1 MDTVFSTVPTSTR
14 SFWVYNKSGDGIRC
28 TSVRLANGNQTGFRV
43 NVDGEYL
50 SPTAGYQVQNVE
62 IRNKDS
68 IRVFVE
74 LTSPTNGKD
83 GPQLIE
89 DNLVFTLE
97 SGVEQRINLNA
108 YTWDAQLMRNVVIS
122 SDSTIGGGT
131 KPIVIYGGLR
141 VDSLATLHITAG
153 TTLYFHSDA
162 GINVYGRLVSEG
174 AADNNIILRGD
185 RTDKMFDYL
194 PYDMVS
200 GQWKGIV
207 FHSSSYDN
215 VINYTDIHSTFDGI
229 VCDSSDVSKMKLQLF
244 NSTVHNCQGYGLKT
258 VSCKVDVRNCQITN
272 TLQDCVA
279 ILGGNVNLTHCTIAQ
294 FYPFDSK
301 YELMQDEEII
311 NKIKAGDKSALNYLM
326 DKYKE
331 LVNMKVSKYFIVGAE
346 RDDTVQEGMIG
357 LFKAIKSF
365 DPDKQN
371 SFKSFANICIERQ
384 LITAIKSSNRQKHMP
399 LNSYLSLN
407 TAAYD
412 NEEDSVELIETFNN
426 KTVEDPLETIM
437 KQEYLNEVE
446 DAVNKNLSKFEKQVL
461 DRFLRGESYVK
472 IAKNLDSPVKSVDNA
487 IQRIRKKAIKNI
499 NEKNHSK

>member
-1 MDTVFSTVPTSTR
+1 
-14 SFWVYNKSGDGIRC
+14 
-28 TSVRLANGNQTGFRV
+28 
-43 NVDGEYL
+43 
-50 SPTAGYQVQNVE
+50 
-62 IRNKDS
+62 
-68 IRVFVE
+68 
-74 LTSPTNGKD
+74 
-83 GPQLIE
+83 
-89 DNLVFTLE
+89 
-97 SGVEQRINLNA
+97 
-108 YTWDAQLMRNVVIS
+108 
-122 SDSTIGGGT
+122 
-131 KPIVIYGGLR
+131 
-141 VDSLATLHITAG
+141 
-153 TTLYFHSDA
+153 
-162 GINVYGRLVSEG
+162 
-174 AADNNIILRGD
+174 
-185 RTDKMFDYL
+185 
-194 PYDMVS
+194 
-200 GQWKGIV
+200 
-207 FHSSSYDN
+207 
-215 VINYTDIHSTFDGI
+215 
-229 VCDSSDVSKMKLQLF
+229 
-244 NSTVHNCQGYGLKT
+244 
-258 VSCKVDVRNCQITN
+258 
-272 TLQDCVA
+272 
-279 ILGGNVNLTHCTIAQ
+279 
-294 FYPFDSK
+294 
-301 YELMQDEEII
+301 
-311 NKIKAGDKSALNYLM
+311 
-326 DKYKE
+326 
-331 LVNMKVSKYFIVGAE
+331 MKVSKYFIVGAE